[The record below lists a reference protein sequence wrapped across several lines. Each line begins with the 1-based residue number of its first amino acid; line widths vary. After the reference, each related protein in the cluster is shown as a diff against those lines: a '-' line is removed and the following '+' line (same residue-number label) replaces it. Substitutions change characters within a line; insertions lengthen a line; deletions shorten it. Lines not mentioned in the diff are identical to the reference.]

1 MIKLDKLVTIEDSKP
16 VFRGRTISQSK
27 AGYSYILIPRSVV
40 KHLNTNKVDF
50 VLQDDGSVLMRP
62 HQ

>member
-1 MIKLDKLVTIEDSKP
+1 MDKLLVMEGNNTP
-16 VFRGRTISQSK
+16 VFKGRKISTNR
-27 AGYSYILIPRSVV
+27 AGYSYVLLPRSVV

-50 VLQDDGSVLMRP
+50 VLQDDGAVLMRP